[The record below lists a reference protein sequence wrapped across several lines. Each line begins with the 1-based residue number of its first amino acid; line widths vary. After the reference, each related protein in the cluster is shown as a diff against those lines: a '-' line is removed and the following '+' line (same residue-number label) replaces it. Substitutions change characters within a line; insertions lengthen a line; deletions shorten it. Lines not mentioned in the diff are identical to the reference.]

1 MEMAR
6 AFFHTPQRQHHLA
19 ELRVEGDQSP
29 VAFSDPC
36 AAGRKRHCL
45 FPAFSPRKK
54 MLVDLPPFS
63 SAPAPSPP
71 PRAGRVVSVFSLAM
85 SPSSGS
91 NGSFAFYA
99 LPEQPAPKGSNRS
112 GAFAFLTSPERS
124 LTPMGSTASSGCGVF
139 SSRPSLS
146 PGHGGSNG
154 TGAIASLAPPTPTR
168 TGSNANDGGESAFL
182 ASPNAALGRKDSPAS
197 ASDKAL
203 SPAGH
208 RISGGGDLVF
218 SPPLVL
224 SASRTSA
231 SPERKAE
238 GSTLW
243 SRRRGNKRQLEGQL
257 QVTLPL
263 KKVAKTEA
271 LAIGDPTRRVAQ
283 SVSST
288 RPCCAFVKSPAR
300 AINQEGSKDILAAS
314 GASCSSSP
322 YQSPAGTICTLDTSP
337 TRPLEKAGR
346 RESDAQV
353 SGERG
358 GGHGAAA
365 CQGAEVVVCVTCSC
379 GARKEF
385 SFDHRH

>member
-19 ELRVEGDQSP
+19 ELRIEGDQSP

-36 AAGRKRHCL
+36 AAGRKRRCL

-71 PRAGRVVSVFSLAM
+71 PSAGRTVSAFSSAL

-91 NGSFAFYA
+91 NGSFAFCA
-99 LPEQPAPKGSNRS
+99 LPEQPSPEGSNRS

-124 LTPMGSTASSGCGVF
+124 LTPMGSTASSGFGVF

-146 PGHGGSNG
+146 PGHGSSNG

-168 TGSNANDGGESAFL
+168 TGSNGNDGGEPAFL
-182 ASPNAALGRKDSPAS
+182 ASPNPALGRKDSSAS
-197 ASDKAL
+197 AADKVL
-203 SPAGH
+203 SPAGP
-208 RISGGGDLVF
+208 RISGGGDFVI
-218 SPPLVL
+218 SPPLFL
-224 SASRTSA
+224 PASRTSA
-231 SPERKAE
+231 SPGRKPE

-243 SRRRGNKRQLEGQL
+243 SRRRGNKRQLEEQL
-257 QVTLPL
+257 QVTVPL

-271 LAIGDPTRRVAQ
+271 LAIGDPTRRAAL

-288 RPCCAFVKSPAR
+288 RPCCAFVNSPAK
-300 AINQEGSKDILAAS
+300 AINQEANKDILAAS

-322 YQSPAGTICTLDTSP
+322 HQSPAGKICTFGTSP
-337 TRPLEKAGR
+337 TRPLEKASR
-346 RESDAQV
+346 RESE
-353 SGERG
+353 GG

-365 CQGAEVVVCVTCSC
+365 CPGAELVVRVTCSC

-385 SFDHRH
+385 CFDHRH